1 MESIRSVTIGQKHT
15 KNMKLII
22 DGDMLLY
29 RAGFS
34 CEVEVKWEDDIWTLH
49 SNENEMKGHFDG
61 ALVSLAKLID
71 PNAEVV
77 VAFSDKENYRY
88 DIFPAYKANRKNT
101 RKPLGLSALREW
113 AIESYDSRVFPRLE
127 ADDVCGIICTT
138 DRDCIA
144 VSGDKDFG
152 TLPIRWFNMLKK
164 TMHDVTEE
172 EADNF
177 HLIQTLAG
185 DATDGY
191 GGVKGIGVKTGQR
204 LLDKKG
210 YTWDT
215 VVEAYEKA
223 GLNEDDALVTARLAR
238 ILRAED
244 YDGVNIKLW
253 EPKR

>member
-1 MESIRSVTIGQKHT
+1 MGSIRSELTGLKHT

-29 RAGFS
+29 RSGFS
-34 CEVEVKWEDDIWTLH
+34 CEVEVRWDDDIWTLQ
-49 SNENEMKGHFDG
+49 SNENEMKGHFDV
-61 ALVSLAKLID
+61 ALSGLVKLID
-71 PNAEVV
+71 PKAEVV
-77 VAFSDKENYRY
+77 VAFSDKENYRH
-88 DIFPAYKANRKNT
+88 DIFPGYKANRKNT
-101 RKPLGLSALREW
+101 RKPLGLNALRDW

-127 ADDVCGIICTT
+127 ADDVCGIMCTN
-138 DRDCIA
+138 DRDCVA

-152 TLPIRWFNMLKK
+152 TLPIRWFNMN
-164 TMHDVTEE
+164 TRRMNDVTEE

-191 GGVKGIGVKTGQR
+191 GGVKGIGIKTGQR

-223 GLNEDDALVTARLAR
+223 GLTEDDALVTARLAR
-238 ILRAED
+238 ILRNTD
-244 YDGVNIKLW
+244 YDGVDIKLW
-253 EPKR
+253 KPKR